1 MCSPSGRAA
10 VEPLLAQRRLSAQ
23 PSFHVEGGTD
33 FDRAVA
39 ALEGRLKEN
48 PRDVDVA
55 ENLAFLYAKAKR
67 WPEATR
73 YFELTASLDP
83 RRPGPYNNL
92 GNIAYSTGDRAKA
105 MEWGRRSLKAGAEQ
119 IDARVNLGKTLYEM
133 GRLKESADNLEQVLK
148 RDPDN
153 EKAQVLLKK
162 MVE

>member
-1 MCSPSGRAA
+1 M
-10 VEPLLAQRRLSAQ
+10 AQRRLSAQ

-105 MEWGRRSLKAGAEQ
+105 MEWGRRENQAGAEQ